1 MRAEEVIE
9 LVRRRPF
16 APLRVYMIDG
26 TSHEILDP
34 DLVIVSRSQIDI
46 GVPSRRPGIA
56 RRVVFCHL
64 PNVLRIDVFD
74 GTYPPPIN

>member
-1 MRAEEVIE
+1 MT
-9 LVRRRPF
+9 
-16 APLRVYMIDG
+16 DG

-34 DLVIVSRSQIDI
+34 ELVIVLRSWINI

-56 RRVVFCHL
+56 KRVAYCHL
-64 PNVLRIDVFD
+64 PNVLRIELLD